1 MKKFIYIFVLVFI
14 TLACEKDEQQV
25 NVTYRLSNAI
35 ANTELSYRNVDGQI
49 MTETVQIES
58 IEDVWTNAL
67 EVNRG
72 DIVYLSAIY
81 SDSTSSVKI
90 QILIDG
96 KVYKEGSSNQK
107 PEEYLTISG
116 SIPY

>member
-14 TLACEKDEQQV
+14 VMACEKDEQQV

-35 ANTELSYRNVDGQI
+35 ADNDLSYRNIDGQI
-49 MTETVQIES
+49 INETIPIES
-58 IEDVWTNAL
+58 LQDVWSKPL
-67 EVNRG
+67 EMKEG

-81 SDSTSSVKI
+81 YDSTSSVKV
-90 QILIDG
+90 QILVDG

-107 PEEYLTISG
+107 PETYVTVSG
-116 SIPY
+116 TIPY

>member
-1 MKKFIYIFVLVFI
+1 MKKFIYIIVLVIFAM
-14 TLACEKDEQQV
+14 ACEKDEQQV

-35 ANTELSYRNVDGQI
+35 AETELSYRNIDGQI
-49 MTETVQIES
+49 IAETVQIES
-58 IEDVWTNAL
+58 LEDVWTKSQEMNK
-67 EVNRG
+67 G

-81 SDSTSSVKI
+81 YDSTSSVKI

-96 KVYKEGSSNQK
+96 KVYKEGSNSNS

-116 SIPY
+116 TIPY